1 MFELLYNI
9 LIYFFEMLI
18 AFAFFSRTH
27 EKRLNNGLIILVGCG
42 LFIPTAFIFEVFYNI
57 YVNLI
62 LFFAI
67 NSVFAI
73 ICFRISI
80 KNAVIFSLLL
90 DAIMFTTEMLMIY
103 LMSSVFNLPT
113 EQYKNDIVSY
123 IILSSISKLLYLAVS
138 QLLVV
143 LVKRQYKSNIK
154 AKQFLP
160 LFVFPLL
167 IITFSALILYL
178 SLIVKLPPSYQLT
191 VAVLS
196 AISIFACVFVFI
208 YYQWLSENEAKLE
221 ELEKEKQF
229 YDINSTYLDVLQH
242 QNDELQMLF
251 HDTKHH
257 YLSLA
262 GMNNIEEV
270 KRYLSQISDEFDEV
284 NNVSSSNNKLL
295 DIILNK
301 YAVICKK
308 NNIQFTCEVRTA
320 NLDYI
325 DDSELTIILNNLLDN
340 AVESAE
346 NSEEKVVELSIR
358 HINSMDLLSVIN
370 SCDTPPQQEGK
381 RLLTSKANK
390 SSHGFGTRIIS
401 KHAAMNNGTYEWF
414 YDEEEKKFHSN
425 ILFVRDKLE

>member
-1 MFELLYNI
+1 
-9 LIYFFEMLI
+9 MLI
-18 AFAFFSRTH
+18 AFAFFSRAY
-27 EKRLNNGLIILVGCG
+27 EKRLKKTHFVLLVGCA
-42 LFIPTAFIFEVFYNI
+42 LFIPSAFVFELLDNTI
-57 YVNLI
+57 VNLS

-67 NSVFAI
+67 NLVFSLIGYKINIKDAI
-73 ICFRISI
+73 IYSI
-80 KNAVIFSLLL
+80 LL
-90 DAIMFTTEMLMIY
+90 DAIMFASELMVIY
-103 LMSSVFNLPT
+103 LISSVFKLPT
-113 EQYKNDIVSY
+113 EKFMNDLITY

-143 LVKRQYKSNIK
+143 VIKKPSNNNLK
-154 AKQFLP
+154 TKQFFP
-160 LFVFPLL
+160 LFIFP
-167 IITFSALILYL
+167 ILSISFLVLVWFL
-178 SLIVKLPPSYQLT
+178 SLEIDLQPVFQL
-191 VAVLS
+191 VI
-196 AISIFACVFVFI
+196 AILNMLSIFASVFIFI

-262 GMNNIEEV
+262 GMNSIEEV
-270 KRYLSQISDEFDEV
+270 KRYLLQISDDFDEV
-284 NNVSSSNNKLL
+284 SNVSSSNNKLL

-325 DDSELTIILNNLLDN
+325 NDSELTIIVNNLLDN
-340 AVESAE
+340 AVEAAK
-346 NSEEKVVELSIR
+346 NSEEKVIELSIR

-381 RLLTSKANK
+381 QLLTSKANK

-401 KHAAMNNGTYEWF
+401 KHAAINNGTYEWF
-414 YDEEEKKFHSN
+414 YDEKEKKFHSS
-425 ILFVRDKLE
+425 ILFERK

>member
-1 MFELLYNI
+1 MVL
-9 LIYFFEMLI
+9 
-18 AFAFFSRTH
+18 
-27 EKRLNNGLIILVGCG
+27 LVGCA
-42 LFIPTAFIFEVFYNI
+42 LFIPAAFIFEYLDNTVI
-57 YVNLI
+57 NLI
-62 LFFAI
+62 LFCVINVIFALI
-67 NSVFAI
+67 CYSIKIRDAI
-73 ICFRISI
+73 IFSI
-80 KNAVIFSLLL
+80 LL
-90 DAIMFTTEMLMIY
+90 DAIMFASEMLVVY
-103 LMSSVFNLPT
+103 LVSSVLKLPT
-113 EQYKNDIVSY
+113 EQYRNDMVAY
-123 IILSSISKLLYLAVS
+123 VVMSSISKLLYLAVS

-143 LVKRQYKSNIK
+143 FVKRHLNVSVKT
-154 AKQFLP
+154 KQFLP
-160 LFVFPLL
+160 LFIFP
-167 IITFSALILYL
+167 ALSIAFLAL
-178 SLIVKLPPSYQLT
+178 SWFLSFKVKLQPNYQL
-191 VAVLS
+191 AIGILS
-196 AISIFACVFVFI
+196 ILSIFASVFVFI
-208 YYQWLSENEAKLE
+208 YYQWLSEKEAKLE
-221 ELEKEKQF
+221 ELEKERQF

-257 YLSLA
+257 YISLA
-262 GMNNIEEV
+262 GMNNMEEV

-340 AVESAE
+340 AVEAAK

-358 HINSMDLLSVIN
+358 HINSMDMLSVIN

-390 SSHGFGTRIIS
+390 SSHGFGTRIVS

-414 YDEEEKKFHSN
+414 YDEKERKFHSS
-425 ILFVRDKLE
+425 ILFTRDNSN